1 MDKLLTN
8 MNNVFVRF
16 PEIGDVV
23 VKDIETKTPHYIKL
37 DSFIKTELDE
47 SVYEIIGAV
56 AWREHDKVLVVYK
69 ENTSTQYM
77 NRPWWYLSGY
87 TLDGTD
93 RTGTLSIRV
102 PDDNWN
108 ANVEKVIPYNATS
121 AEELVEQLNGFFE
134 GDADCNAQDWYANIE
149 EDGSVRIHC
158 DGTKAWQV
166 FSYTTAE
173 SGFALTL
180 CAPEIDM
187 DYIIRRK
194 NGNNDGYG
202 SIFSMQRAIEAFTP
216 DLSYETH
223 NPSTD
228 VKPMDVVRPITLPAY
243 LGESQYQSDHCKAL
257 RERYGEGKDGWLKFL
272 ESLRPVAPCD
282 YGTMRK
288 RNGKERTDFMAQKMF
303 TSRIVSEPKA
313 MCNAAYYCS
322 NVNSKTVDKGEFW
335 LPTADELSY
344 IFKTI
349 EYGTDS
355 SWNSDPINR
364 CLNKIG
370 NNTISNKSSWW
381 SCCRYRVDNAWCLS
395 GSWGFLNNNYMR
407 NAPRVLPVS
416 LYTVR

>member
-23 VKDIETKTPHYIKL
+23 VKDIETKTPQYIKL
-37 DSFIKTELDE
+37 SSFVKTELDE
-47 SVYEIIGAV
+47 SMYEIIGAV

-69 ENTSTQYM
+69 ENTFTQFM

-102 PDDNWN
+102 AGDNWN
-108 ANVEKVIPYNATS
+108 ANVDKVIPYNATS
-121 AEELVEQLNGFFE
+121 AEGLVEQLNGFFE

-158 DGTKAWQV
+158 DAKAWQI
-166 FSYTTAE
+166 FSSTTAKA
-173 SGFALTL
+173 GFALTS
-180 CAPEIDM
+180 CAPEIDA
-187 DYIIRRK
+187 DYVIRLK
-194 NGNNDGYG
+194 NGNNGGYG

-216 DLSYETH
+216 DNPSEAH

-228 VKPMDVVRPITLPAY
+228 VKPMDVLRPIVLPAY
-243 LGESQYQSDHCKAL
+243 LGESQYQNDHCKAL
-257 RERYGEGKDGWLKFL
+257 RERYGEGREGWLKFL

-282 YGTMRK
+282 YGAMRK
-288 RNGKERTDFMAQKMF
+288 RNGKEITDFMAQKMF
-303 TSRIVSEPKA
+303 TSRIVSEPNA

-355 SWNSDPINR
+355 NWNSDPINR

-370 NNTISNKSSWW
+370 NTVSNKAYWW
-381 SCCRYRVDNAWCLS
+381 SCCRCNVSYAWDIS
-395 GSWGFLNNNYMR
+395 GGWGFLNPGIML
-407 NAPRVLPVS
+407 ASCSVLPVS

>member
-1 MDKLLTN
+1 MDKLLTD

-23 VKDIETKTPHYIKL
+23 VKDIETKTPQYIKL
-37 DSFIKTELDE
+37 SSFVKTELDE

-69 ENTSTQYM
+69 ENTSTRYM

-102 PDDNWN
+102 ADDNWN

-121 AEELVEQLNGFFE
+121 TEGLVEQLNGFFE

-158 DGTKAWQV
+158 DGTKAWQI
-166 FSYTTAE
+166 FSYTTAKA
-173 SGFALTL
+173 GFVLTS

-194 NGNNDGYG
+194 NGNNGGYG
-202 SIFSMQRAIEAFTP
+202 SILSMQRAIKAFTP
-216 DLSYETH
+216 DNPSETY

-228 VKPMDVVRPITLPAY
+228 VKPMDVVRPIALPAF

-257 RERYGEGKDGWLKFL
+257 RERYGEGRDGWLKFL

-303 TSRIVSEPKA
+303 TSRTVSKPTA
-313 MCNAAYYCS
+313 MCNAAYYCNS
-322 NVNSKTVDKGEFW
+322 VNSKTVDKGEFW

-349 EYGTDS
+349 EYGTNSD
-355 SWNSDPINR
+355 WNSDPINR

-370 NNTISNKSSWW
+370 NTVSNKTYWW
-381 SCCRYRVDNAWCLS
+381 SCCRCGVNNAWCVNGNWGLLGS
-395 GSWGFLNNNYMR
+395 GEVRGTC
-407 NAPRVLPVS
+407 RVLPVS

>member
-23 VKDIETKTPHYIKL
+23 VKDIETKTPQYIKL
-37 DSFIKTELDE
+37 SSFVKTELDE
-47 SVYEIIGAV
+47 SMYEIIGAV

-69 ENTSTQYM
+69 ENTSTQFM

-108 ANVEKVIPYNATS
+108 ANVDKVIPYNATS
-121 AEELVEQLNGFFE
+121 AEGLVEQLNGFFE

-158 DGTKAWQV
+158 DGTKAWQI
-166 FSYTTAE
+166 FSYTTAKA
-173 SGFALTL
+173 GFALTS
-180 CAPEIDM
+180 CAPEIDA
-187 DYIIRRK
+187 DHVIRRK
-194 NGNNDGYG
+194 NGYNGGYG
-202 SIFSMQRAIEAFTP
+202 SIFSMQRAIKAFTADNP
-216 DLSYETH
+216 DPMY

-228 VKPMDVVRPITLPAY
+228 EKPMHVARPIVLPAY

-257 RERYGEGKDGWLKFL
+257 RERYGEGREGWLKFL

-355 SWNSDPINR
+355 NWNSDPINR

-370 NNTISNKSSWW
+370 NTVSNKEYWW
-381 SCCRYRVDNAWCLS
+381 SCCRYNEYDAW
-395 GSWGFLNNNYMR
+395 GVNGTFGFLGSRSML
-407 NAPRVLPVS
+407 ASCRVLPVS